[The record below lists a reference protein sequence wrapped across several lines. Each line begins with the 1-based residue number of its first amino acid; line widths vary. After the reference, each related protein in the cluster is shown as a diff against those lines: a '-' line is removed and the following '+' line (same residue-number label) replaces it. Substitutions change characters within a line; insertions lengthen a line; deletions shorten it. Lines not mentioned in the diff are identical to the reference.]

1 MNKDLEK
8 ILTTIAPKRFKEVSL
23 VIYKPS
29 SRQTPRTLN
38 GVFIKEE
45 DETNPTIFL
54 EETNSQFLLWRLK
67 IEAGLIIY
75 DGKNYYRVEEASF
88 LHYPKFPIISARL
101 IPEPDEL
108 KASSKARAA
117 LVNYRRFGIS

>member
-1 MNKDLEK
+1 MTEYLEK
-8 ILTTIAPKRFKEVSL
+8 ILTTITPKRFKEVSL

-88 LHYPKFPIISARL
+88 LHYPKFPIISAR
-101 IPEPDEL
+101 ITPEPDDL
-108 KASSKARAA
+108 KTSAKARAA

>member
-1 MNKDLEK
+1 MTEYLEK

-75 DGKNYYRVEEASF
+75 DGKNYYRVEEVSF
-88 LHYPKFPIISARL
+88 LHYPKFPIISAR
-101 IPEPDEL
+101 ITPEPNDL
-108 KASSKARAA
+108 KTSAKVRAA
-117 LVNYRRFGIS
+117 LANYRRFGIS

>member
-88 LHYPKFPIISARL
+88 LHYPKFPIISAR
-101 IPEPDEL
+101 ITPEPNDL
-108 KASSKARAA
+108 KTSAKARAA
-117 LVNYRRFGIS
+117 LANYRRFGIS